1 MTTCASWVKCSLCP
15 YVNTNPTYHCT
26 HALRI
31 RMLQSNEVKRKTF
44 QQLKDALIQNL
55 ITWCRNT
62 IQQLQGNIPGQKNC
76 KEIEQRYQELHVTYV
91 IQLLEGNFP

>member
-44 QQLKDALIQNL
+44 QQLKDAPIQNL
-55 ITWCRNT
+55 ITWCR
-62 IQQLQGNIPGQKNC
+62 NIPGQKNC
-76 KEIEQRYQELHVTYV
+76 KEIEQRYQELQVTYV